1 MNNSKTDYYH
11 DKQSS
16 YYGSDRDDVQNV
28 IRKFGTFERALE
40 VGCGSGALLTS
51 LKKNQIVNSATG
63 LDPYGTPPEEHILD
77 FFFRGSIEAVLTEL
91 QKQERFDL
99 IIFADVL
106 EHLDDPWTTLR
117 IITNGLLRENG
128 LVVIS
133 IPNFRNFYTLGKIIF
148 TNSFRYEQ
156 EGVLDK
162 THLRFFC
169 TKDIVELV
177 TQAGLEV
184 ELFTPNFKHKESVFF
199 KKNRLKYLNMMS
211 LNLFPY
217 WIADQVIIVGR
228 KK

>member
-1 MNNSKTDYYH
+1 MEISKTDCYQE
-11 DKQSS
+11 KRTS

-28 IRKFGTFERALE
+28 IRKFGKFERALE

-51 LKKNQIVNSATG
+51 LKRNQIVNNAVG
-63 LDPYGTPPEEHILD
+63 LDPYGTPSPDHVLD
-77 FFFRGSIEAVLTEL
+77 HFYKGTIETVLPEL
-91 QKQERFDL
+91 QKHDLFDL
-99 IIFADVL
+99 AIFADVL
-106 EHLDDPWTTLR
+106 EHLEDPWTTLR
-117 IITNGLLRENG
+117 TITNGLLHKNG

-148 TNSFRYEQ
+148 SNSFRYEQ

-169 TKDIVELV
+169 KNDIVDLV
-177 TQAGLEV
+177 RQADLEV
-184 ELFTPNFKHKESVFF
+184 ELITPNFMHKESVFF
-199 KKNRLKYLNMMS
+199 KKNRLKYINMMS

-217 WIADQVIIVGR
+217 WITDQVIIVGR